1 MEQGYAELFGYSM
14 APGAFPRLD
23 SVACG
28 TGGNFSFTSVED
40 GLYLIHIVP
49 DTTVYPLSVPTYY
62 GGAYLWEEAQTVSI
76 ACDAYA
82 TSAANLVINTGPG
95 GISGTI
101 GGSSEGFRLRSEELI
116 PVPNVTVF
124 LQDSASSELRGFA
137 RSDANGIYHFN
148 NLAYGTYYVLPD
160 VAGVPLLEYRKVVI
174 SPADQQVDLISF
186 QLTLNGVMDV
196 VEDPTGIEETSV
208 LGFQIYPNPGHSI
221 VTLTQAKDQEAILIV
236 RDLSGREQIRQV
248 ITARQTSIDL
258 SLLSS
263 GAYLIEYRNANNQSE
278 YARWIK
284 E

>member
-1 MEQGYAELFGYSM
+1 
-14 APGAFPRLD
+14 
-23 SVACG
+23 
-28 TGGNFSFTSVED
+28 
-40 GLYLIHIVP
+40 
-49 DTTVYPLSVPTYY
+49 
-62 GGAYLWEEAQTVSI
+62 
-76 ACDAYA
+76 
-82 TSAANLVINTGPG
+82 
-95 GISGTI
+95 
-101 GGSSEGFRLRSEELI
+101 
-116 PVPNVTVF
+116 
-124 LQDSASSELRGFA
+124 
-137 RSDANGIYHFN
+137 
-148 NLAYGTYYVLPD
+148 
-160 VAGVPLLEYRKVVI
+160 
-174 SPADQQVDLISF
+174 
-186 QLTLNGVMDV
+186 MDV